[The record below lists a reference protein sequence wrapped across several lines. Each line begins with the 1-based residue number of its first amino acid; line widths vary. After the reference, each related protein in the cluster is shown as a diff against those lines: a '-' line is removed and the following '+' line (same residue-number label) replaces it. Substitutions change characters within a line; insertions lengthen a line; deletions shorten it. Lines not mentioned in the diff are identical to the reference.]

1 MPFHMFL
8 SPSDEWNNIF
18 LKSYKEKAM
27 APDSSTLAWK
37 IPWMEEPGRL
47 QSMGSLRV
55 GHDWATSL
63 SLFTFMYWRKKWQ
76 PTPVFLAGE
85 SQGRGSLV
93 GCPSMGSHRVG
104 HDWSDLA
111 AAAAAKLY
119 NGFLLEFWGTFPF
132 SKNKLIKF
140 STYRILIN
148 LAHST
153 VCVCS
158 LLAEKLASLF
168 LLHSKPAVTGRK
180 KEEGEKEQP
189 AQKQRWGEIPYY
201 QQCLSVQKPKLQKKN
216 LLANFK
222 IAPMPPLLA
231 GNQRPLEG
239 RGLAGCPWRRSGISL
254 LKLPL
259 GTAAQSETKNF
270 LSNRFP
276 KWFLSTW
283 HSPTFT

>member
-1 MPFHMFL
+1 MTWILFVITYDITRTP
-8 SPSDEWNNIF
+8 
-18 LKSYKEKAM
+18 
-27 APDSSTLAWK
+27 
-37 IPWMEEPGRL
+37 RL
-47 QSMGSLRV
+47 QSMGLLRV

-63 SLFTFMYWRKKWQ
+63 SLFTFIMHWRRKWQ
-76 PTPVFLAGE
+76 PTPVFLPGE

-104 HDWSDLA
+104 HNWSDLA
-111 AAAAAKLY
+111 AATAAKSY
-119 NGFLLEFWGTFPF
+119 KGFLLEFWGTFPF

-148 LAHST
+148 LARST
-153 VCVCS
+153 VFVCVPFWLRNQ
-158 LLAEKLASLF
+158 LLCFCCTPSQQWPEE
-168 LLHSKPAVTGRK
+168 K
-180 KEEGEKEQP
+180 KEEGEKEQL

-239 RGLAGCPWRRSGISL
+239 RGLAGCLWRRSGISL